1 MSKID
6 ATRPFCICYDFNS
19 HSIVK
24 KTVATTGCTDCVHGT
39 IGRGNRWQR
48 ILAAVS
54 TYYYYD
60 RISCPDNQ
68 GAARDVRKP
77 TAYYQKTN
85 KVAENMALFNAQI
98 VNIFS
103 IIPRAN
109 LG

>member
-48 ILAAVS
+48 VLAAVS
-54 TYYYYD
+54 TYYYYYYD
-60 RISCPDNQ
+60 RISCPGSQ
-68 GAARDVRKP
+68 GAACDVRKP

-85 KVAENMALFNAQI
+85 
-98 VNIFS
+98 
-103 IIPRAN
+103 
-109 LG
+109 